1 MRVADV
7 LYFEMQY
14 SSCSFLFELEPQDI
28 CLGLSVATLVLVD
41 PHGHAVAGRIAG
53 EGGAVAGLQDRP
65 ALDVVRLS
73 RRQTGDAGG
82 PP

>member
-1 MRVADV
+1 MRVANV

-14 SSCSFLFELEPQDI
+14 SSCSFLFGLEPQDI
-28 CLGLSVATLVLVD
+28 CLGPSVATLVLVD

-53 EGGAVAGLQDRP
+53 EGGAVAGLHDHP
-65 ALDVVRLS
+65 ALDVVSLS
-73 RRQTGDAGG
+73 RRQTGCAGG

>member
-1 MRVADV
+1 M
-7 LYFEMQY
+7 
-14 SSCSFLFELEPQDI
+14 PW
-28 CLGLSVATLVLVD
+28 
-41 PHGHAVAGRIAG
+41 PGHIAG